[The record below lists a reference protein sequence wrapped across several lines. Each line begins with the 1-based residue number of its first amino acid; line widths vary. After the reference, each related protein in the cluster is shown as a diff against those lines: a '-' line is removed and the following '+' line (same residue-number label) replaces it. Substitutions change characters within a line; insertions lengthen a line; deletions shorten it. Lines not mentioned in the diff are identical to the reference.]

1 MLNASMCKPHA
12 VPCHYPIPSF
22 KCKAIDKS
30 SLHKQHD
37 EEIERR
43 LIWNAGNQRKY
54 QDESFIVEQVEQVH
68 HLSSITV
75 EHIWQVQV
83 LGFPV
88 AAAAEALRLL
98 VLAE

>member
-1 MLNASMCKPHA
+1 MPYHA
-12 VPCHYPIPSF
+12 IIPYPALPSL

-75 EHIWQVQV
+75 EHMWQVQV
-83 LGFPV
+83 LGFV
-88 AAAAEALRLL
+88 VAAAAAAEALRLF
-98 VLAE
+98 VLAD